1 MIPDCSTLVAPTFN
15 LQLDCRAARPS
26 LKSESPARISLACM
40 TCRSRKVRCNGE
52 SPCSSC
58 LSSNRD
64 CFFDQARTKRRRKSS
79 AAIYHSS
86 KHSHYEQPI
95 HLKYHKNKSPSIGG
109 LSHTNSSEFSSD
121 HRSSPVPNPTRIP
134 YFRFLGPTAIAPG
147 APFREIS
154 LKVVPELARTV
165 PQTIHQNDLDR
176 MASLTAAATT
186 QMGSQLTGIPAQ
198 LAADVGQNSSFNLT
212 EEEFRRNADVFYD
225 HMGSYLGCIRKE
237 DLLQSLSQ
245 GKASE
250 ALKLAISAL
259 AECIQPSSSTVDYA
273 EICSHRAKL
282 LCLPHL
288 SLPSLDTTF
297 TLLLLAYCEFGR
309 EKDSGLW
316 MWSGLAFRMATDLGL
331 HKSPSAMQAL
341 HEPSTSSLP
350 NGTVWD
356 ESEAGLRKRI
366 FWSCYHLDRLI
377 SSGTG
382 RVATLLDSEIE
393 IDLPSLQAI
402 SPGDSLQNQMIHD
415 PSQTTL
421 LCPFHHLTQILILV
435 GKISNAFNRSKLA
448 TNSCSLPASP
458 TSDPEVKTLEHFRTE
473 LHDFYARLPP
483 ILHFTVDI
491 ARRHIN
497 VKNGPAFLLLHLWF
511 HSLVIITHNPNSVGS
526 AWSSL
531 DVGPTEPLL
540 LEISQSSVRT
550 ISDMIAFANLVDP
563 DIVPSLPFAS
573 QPILIAGL
581 ASIPSQTSQS
591 PNQGPAQAADWREF
605 ELCSEALL
613 KIQTRWRGVGWLVST
628 LHSRARNEQDVDLS
642 SSGSAEVSTADNSL
656 MNKLL
661 IRKSEPDLLSNPCR
675 SNPKENHHFV
685 GLTATGTFHEPASGR
700 LSLVHQPEICCSNSI
715 RVTNLNPHDEEQKW
729 ARARIMDQA
738 VVNARDG
745 HQAPL
750 QADGEGHGRPSGN
763 ELQDQHSVGLG
774 LATVPTDF
782 CHQSCPATKPSH
794 PAGKKLTSPV
804 VSKEFALAPEP
815 PLVSSSFDWVT
826 QPIPQ
831 LFGPNLPGFE
841 VFNHHKPT
849 PTAPPPDEN
858 YQSEKNF
865 ATIDQ
870 ASNLSHTYTHH
881 NARRLDFQQ
890 SDLNTLMPYVLHT
903 DGRDESNTYHPH
915 HLQPLEQQPLP
926 PPQPPSDQ
934 QPPTDHVLS
943 LPQFFAHHT
952 HYQQPPSPV
961 FGKGVWDHLFRG
973 ELGIL
978 SSFHRF

>member
-1 MIPDCSTLVAPTFN
+1 
-15 LQLDCRAARPS
+15 
-26 LKSESPARISLACM
+26 
-40 TCRSRKVRCNGE
+40 
-52 SPCSSC
+52 
-58 LSSNRD
+58 
-64 CFFDQARTKRRRKSS
+64 
-79 AAIYHSS
+79 
-86 KHSHYEQPI
+86 
-95 HLKYHKNKSPSIGG
+95 
-109 LSHTNSSEFSSD
+109 
-121 HRSSPVPNPTRIP
+121 
-134 YFRFLGPTAIAPG
+134 LGPTAIAPG

-350 NGTVWD
+350 KGTVWD

-448 TNSCSLPASP
+448 TNSCPLPASP
-458 TSDPEVKTLEHFRTE
+458 TSDPEVKTLEHFRVG
-473 LHDFYARLPP
+473 LHPF
-483 ILHFTVDI
+483 
-491 ARRHIN
+491 
-497 VKNGPAFLLLHLWF
+497 
-511 HSLVIITHNPNSVGS
+511 
-526 AWSSL
+526 
-531 DVGPTEPLL
+531 
-540 LEISQSSVRT
+540 
-550 ISDMIAFANLVDP
+550 
-563 DIVPSLPFAS
+563 SLPF
-573 QPILIAGL
+573 
-581 ASIPSQTSQS
+581 
-591 PNQGPAQAADWREF
+591 
-605 ELCSEALL
+605 EL
-613 KIQTRWRGVGWLVST
+613 
-628 LHSRARNEQDVDLS
+628 SR
-642 SSGSAEVSTADNSL
+642 
-656 MNKLL
+656 
-661 IRKSEPDLLSNPCR
+661 
-675 SNPKENHHFV
+675 
-685 GLTATGTFHEPASGR
+685 
-700 LSLVHQPEICCSNSI
+700 
-715 RVTNLNPHDEEQKW
+715 
-729 ARARIMDQA
+729 
-738 VVNARDG
+738 
-745 HQAPL
+745 
-750 QADGEGHGRPSGN
+750 
-763 ELQDQHSVGLG
+763 
-774 LATVPTDF
+774 
-782 CHQSCPATKPSH
+782 
-794 PAGKKLTSPV
+794 
-804 VSKEFALAPEP
+804 
-815 PLVSSSFDWVT
+815 
-826 QPIPQ
+826 
-831 LFGPNLPGFE
+831 
-841 VFNHHKPT
+841 
-849 PTAPPPDEN
+849 
-858 YQSEKNF
+858 
-865 ATIDQ
+865 
-870 ASNLSHTYTHH
+870 
-881 NARRLDFQQ
+881 
-890 SDLNTLMPYVLHT
+890 
-903 DGRDESNTYHPH
+903 
-915 HLQPLEQQPLP
+915 
-926 PPQPPSDQ
+926 
-934 QPPTDHVLS
+934 
-943 LPQFFAHHT
+943 
-952 HYQQPPSPV
+952 
-961 FGKGVWDHLFRG
+961 
-973 ELGIL
+973 
-978 SSFHRF
+978 